1 MTVAAEIMKAD
12 FQFVGSDVTVAEAE
26 EHMDEL
32 GLDAIPVLNPD
43 RTVFGLLTQKNLA
56 HFHRRPLNNPR
67 AFHAWEVC
75 DARPLATSAITPVE
89 DVVDR
94 MLETNCAHVMVV
106 DENRHLVGVI
116 STDILLEHN
125 IASAHAALPGNS
137 RSQSAN

>member
-1 MTVAAEIMKAD
+1 MKTD

-26 EHMDEL
+26 EFMDEA
-32 GLDAIPVLNPD
+32 GLEAVPVLNPD

-67 AFHAWEVC
+67 AFHAWEIC

-89 DVVDR
+89 DVIDKV
-94 MLETNCAHVMVV
+94 LETNCTHVMVV

-116 STDILLEHN
+116 STDILLKQNVAGVHTAAHRN
-125 IASAHAALPGNS
+125 SSSHSAS
-137 RSQSAN
+137 